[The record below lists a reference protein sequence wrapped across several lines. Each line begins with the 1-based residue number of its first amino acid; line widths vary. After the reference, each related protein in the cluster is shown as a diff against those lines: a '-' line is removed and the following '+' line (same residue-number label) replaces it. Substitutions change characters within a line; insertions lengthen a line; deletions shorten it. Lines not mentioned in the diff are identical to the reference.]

1 MKQRR
6 NSDVYEFNDAEAV
19 EGFTDESM
27 PDRMPADVERRG
39 DLVLSRSKQR
49 KSMGVGKTVRRNNF
63 DERQ

>member
-19 EGFTDESM
+19 VGFSDESM
-27 PDRMPADVERRG
+27 RDRMPADVERRG
-39 DLVLSRSKQR
+39 DLALSRSKQQKSR
-49 KSMGVGKTVRRNNF
+49 KVGKTVRRNNF